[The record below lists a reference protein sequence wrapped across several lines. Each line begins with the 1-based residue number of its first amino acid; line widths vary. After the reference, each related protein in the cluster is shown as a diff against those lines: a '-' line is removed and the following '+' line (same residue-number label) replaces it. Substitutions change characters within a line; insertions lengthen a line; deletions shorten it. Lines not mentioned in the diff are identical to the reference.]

1 MITRIIGVRHST
13 TEDGTAGLR
22 LILHTGKY
30 EAIAL
35 AKILT
40 VQQLVDQRTIVFCSP
55 KVEAYM
61 TAIIIARFCGGLTVI
76 THPDLLDPYSLKP
89 MHEAIKFVID
99 EAERHEATAVV
110 IVHHSGQIEGMCTD
124 IARELTHKNHLSGF
138 ELNALEHAQALVL
151 DLEKGG
157 IRANYLNPS
166 FVIQL
171 AK

>member
-1 MITRIIGVRHST
+1 MEPFTRIPAGPMFT
-13 TEDGTAGLR
+13 PTEDVTE
-22 LILHTGKY
+22 T
-30 EAIAL
+30 L
-35 AKILT
+35 A
-40 VQQLVDQRTIVFCSP
+40 DGRTIQKAV
-55 KVEAYM
+55 KGVAM
-61 TAIIIARFCGGLTVI
+61 
-76 THPDLLDPYSLKP
+76 P